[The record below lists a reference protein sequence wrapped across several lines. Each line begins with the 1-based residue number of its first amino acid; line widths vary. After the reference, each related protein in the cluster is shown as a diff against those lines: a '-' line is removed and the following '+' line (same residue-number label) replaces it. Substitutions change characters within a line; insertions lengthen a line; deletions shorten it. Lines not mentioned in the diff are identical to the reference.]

1 MSAAEH
7 TMDSEHGDSRRLLAA
22 FLAAVLAHIILFA
35 VFAIVRLTQSPAE
48 LAPVSVELMP
58 GTLSGP
64 LLPGPPAPAAP
75 QARAQPSQ
83 SSGGAQGFVIPQ
95 PRQNN
100 EATMPSGPAFR
111 VVGPNSSQN
120 ASAPQA
126 TSPVQEPVLP
136 HVSTHQQGTAAAPGG
151 GGTET
156 GAPAQGV
163 LVQGGGQAPVQGSLN
178 VGSLQFANPQGSGAE
193 PGVQSGGGGGGGGGG
208 GAGVSP
214 GGGGQGN
221 IHWDQ
226 PEAAK
231 ARKLLSSPQPQI
243 PVWVSKQGLTLTV
256 LVSFTLTPDG
266 FLRDV
271 NVEASSGYNEV
282 DAAVMEAVR
291 LWRFSA
297 APSSR
302 NIHGLIPYVIRAR

>member
-1 MSAAEH
+1 
-7 TMDSEHGDSRRLLAA
+7 MDSEHNDSRRLLAA
-22 FLAAVLAHIILFA
+22 FLAAVLAHIVLFA
-35 VFAIVRLTQSPAE
+35 VFAIVRLTENPAN

-64 LLPGPPAPAAP
+64 LLAGPPAP
-75 QARAQPSQ
+75 QAQVRPSQ
-83 SSGGAQGFVIPQ
+83 SSGGSPGFVIPT
-95 PRQNN
+95 PRQN
-100 EATMPSGPAFR
+100 AQAAMPSGPAFR
-111 VVGPNSSQN
+111 VEGPSTAQS

-126 TSPVQEPVLP
+126 TSPVQEPVFP
-136 HVSTHQQGTAAAPGG
+136 HVSNPQQGTAPASAG

-156 GAPAQGV
+156 GAPAKGV
-163 LVQGGGQAPVQGSLN
+163 LVQGGAQAPVQGSLN
-178 VGSLQFANPQGSGAE
+178 LGSLNFSNAQGSGAE
-193 PGVQSGGGGGGGGGG
+193 PGVQSGGGGGGGGG

-243 PVWVSKQGLTLTV
+243 PAWVSKQGLSLTV
-256 LVSFTLTPDG
+256 LVVFTLTPDG

-271 NVEASSGYNEV
+271 NLEASSGYPEV

-291 LWRFSA
+291 LWRFSP
-297 APSSR
+297 APSSG
-302 NIHGLIPYVIRAR
+302 NIHGMIPYVIRAR